1 MWGTLILGNI
11 HVSLK
16 FLRTFGSGPQDHQRS
31 QRDMRLPQLEKNE
44 SPKIA
49 EVATIVIRAFLPH
62 RVQRHSVDEVVSIRL
77 YYCSFSVFALWPR
90 CFLQRSPHKIQHW
103 MGWTDRGMIIRN
115 TADFQSIFRPVAPV
129 VLMPWAVADQNWTQ
143 HGQIVGR
150 FQHVAMFDFWWLI
163 RWIR

>member
-1 MWGTLILGNI
+1 MYHLN
-11 HVSLK
+11 SLEPLAQGLK
-16 FLRTFGSGPQDHQRS
+16 IINVPNETWDCHNLK
-31 QRDMRLPQLEKNE
+31 KNE

-90 CFLQRSPHKIQHW
+90 CFLQRSPHKFQHS
-103 MGWTDRGMIIRN
+103 MGWTDMDWSLLMIIRN
-115 TADFQSIFRPVAPV
+115 TADFQTIFSTVARDV

-150 FQHVAMFDFWWLI
+150 SLVANQVDQVVIFSNHMSRLP
-163 RWIR
+163 